1 MNSNATLYRLL
12 QYVRPY
18 KLQVLSATF
27 FTTLNRFFDA
37 LPEALIGV
45 SIDVVVNKNNS
56 FLANFGFVSIESQLY
71 FLGFVVF
78 ITWLLESITQYV
90 AEFSWGRVAYIL
102 QHKLRADAYGQV
114 QRLPISFFE
123 TRHSGE
129 IVTILNDDVNHL
141 EKFFEE
147 GIMEVIKLIV
157 GTAIVGA
164 IFFYFSPIIAI
175 WSLLPVPFIFIVMYY
190 FQQKLGPLYQAER
203 EAASE
208 IGSRLV
214 SNISGIR
221 AIKSYVTEYF
231 EQMHIDKRSQV
242 FQNKN
247 IDALRV
253 SAAVIPIVRMT
264 IVGGFI
270 VALIIGGKQV
280 IEGTLNVGAY
290 SLLVFMTQRLLWP
303 FTDVAKML
311 KQFEQDMACAKRV
324 FMLIDTPEEECITE
338 VKKEIPLVKGEITF
352 EHVDFVYPNGYEV
365 FDDFNLQIRAGQT
378 IGFVGETGSGKST
391 VIKLLL
397 RLYEV
402 TGGVIT
408 IDGKAITDMSCA
420 NLRKQIGLVAQDS
433 FLFSGTLAEN
443 ISYGTFDAT
452 REQIIRAAEYAE
464 IDEFIDELPEGYD
477 SVIGE
482 RGATLSGGQR
492 QRIALARAILKDAPI
507 YIFDEATS
515 ALDNETEV
523 EIQKSL
529 EKISADHTTIVI
541 AHRLSTVRNADV
553 IYVIE
558 DGKVLASGT
567 HEELTIS
574 CKRYAKLCKAQ
585 FSQSRQTHEKDSE
598 KVA

>member
-553 IYVIE
+553 IYVLDRGKIIE
-558 DGKVLASGT
+558 SGT
-567 HEELTIS
+567 HKELLE
-574 CKRYAKLCKAQ
+574 KNGVYAKLWNIQ
-585 FSQSRQTHEKDSE
+585 IGQTK
-598 KVA
+598 